1 MRKLCGIAALLLA
14 PTLAGAQASIELSV
28 IGRHSTGQFDAGA
41 AEIPAYD
48 PLTQRAFVVNGAD
61 HSIDVLDLSDPS
73 LPLKIAAIDV
83 SPYGASANSVDV
95 SNGLLAAAIQANTKT
110 DPGVVA
116 FFDTASL
123 APRGTAPAGAL
134 PDMVTFS
141 PDGRYA
147 VVANEGEPNADYSVD
162 PEGSITIVQV
172 GKRRMHARQ
181 VRFDRFNRTQ
191 RRESLEAAGVRIFG
205 PGASVAQDLEPEYIA
220 ISPDS
225 RYAYVTLQENNAIA
239 VIDLRRGNVTAIH
252 ALGLKDH
259 RLPGNGLDASDK
271 DDAINIANW
280 PVAGMYMPDS
290 IGLYEVDGVRYLV
303 TANEGDAREYG
314 DFVEEA
320 RVKDLLLDPI
330 AFPDAA
336 GLQDSDAIGRLTVST
351 ASGDLDGDG
360 DFDRLDV
367 FGARSFSIWTESGE
381 LVFDSGDAFEQIT
394 ADRLPDNF
402 NANNDGNKA
411 DNRSDN
417 KGPEPEGVAL
427 GRIDGRDYA
436 FIGLERVGGIMVY
449 DISNPIA
456 AEFVQY
462 INPRDFSADPASEL
476 EQAGDLGPEGL
487 HFVSAADSPS
497 GQPLLIVGNEVSGTT
512 TVYQINFGS
521 IER

>member
-1 MRKLCGIAALLLA
+1 MRKLCGVAALLLL
-14 PTLAGAQASIELSV
+14 PTFAGAQSSIELSV

-48 PLTQRAFVVNGAD
+48 PHTQRAFVVNGAD
-61 HSIDVLDLSDPS
+61 HSIDVLDLRDPS
-73 LPLKIAAIDV
+73 QPQKIAAIDV
-83 SPYGASANSVDV
+83 TPYGASANSVDV
-95 SNGLLAAAIQANTKT
+95 SNGLVAAAIQANVKT

-116 FFDTASL
+116 FFDSTTL
-123 APRGTAPAGAL
+123 ALRGTAPAGAL

-147 VVANEGEPNADYSVD
+147 VVANEGEPNDDYSVD
-162 PEGSITIVQV
+162 PEGSITIV
-172 GKRRMHARQ
+172 KITRNRMQARQ
-181 VRFDRFNRTQ
+181 LGFGSFGRGQ
-191 RRESLEAAGVRIFG
+191 RREQLEASGVRIFG

-220 ISPDS
+220 ISADS

-239 VIDLRRGNVTAIH
+239 VIDLRRSQIMAIH

-259 RLPGNGLDASDK
+259 SLPGNGLDASDK
-271 DDAINIANW
+271 DDDINIANW
-280 PVAGMYMPDS
+280 PVYGMYMPDS
-290 IGLYEVDGVRYLV
+290 IATYEVDGVRYLV

-320 RVKDLLLDPI
+320 RVKDLVLDPT

-336 GLQDSDAIGRLTVST
+336 DLQANEAIGRLTVST

-367 FGARSFSIWTESGE
+367 FGARSFSIWTESGD

-394 ADRLPDNF
+394 AGQLPDHF
-402 NANNDGNKA
+402 NANNDDNKA

-436 FIGLERVGGIMVY
+436 FIGLERVGGVMVY

-456 AEFVQY
+456 PDFVQY
-462 INPRDFSADPASEL
+462 INPRDFNADPEDEL

-487 HFVSAADSPS
+487 HFISGEDSPT
-497 GQPLLIVGNEVSGTT
+497 GEPLLIVANEISGTT
-512 TVYQINFGS
+512 TVYQIHRDL